1 MKTQIVTFFRRPFQK
16 AIASAVLVTAITL
29 NAAVPSTTTTVVYGT
44 QFYNGTMNNVVLQ
57 NGVLRLG
64 TDTTPTTFNSGYQL
78 FGVYTSGEYTSRNAF
93 QSLSFNYQ
101 GVVTPAAALTCAVR
115 TEAGGVWSTWREI
128 APSELGKPVSV
139 TDSASKWQYRL
150 SLFGNSVELGPQIR
164 SVTVRLFSSG
174 VPATAP
180 RQTANATHPTYR
192 IYATREGLVGAKTA
206 NGHIIQSRDHFVA
219 LPSGTVL
226 DCNGC
231 STYTV
236 TLKNPANGLSV
247 TERIYD
253 VGPWNTKDNY
263 WHTPRAEFT
272 SLALGLPEA
281 QAAYQNGFNGGKDE
295 FGRLVSNPAGID
307 LADGTFWDS
316 LGLSG
321 NAWIDVTFN
330 METIVTNVVVDNS
343 SAGFSAST
351 GWATATGSTDKYGSD
366 YRYHSTQAISDAA
379 TWTGNLSSTKST
391 TVYCWY
397 PQGANRSTTAPYIV
411 YYAGG
416 SSTVNIN
423 QQTRGGQWVSLG
435 SFSMN
440 AGSNQVKLSCW
451 TTTGFVVM
459 ADAVKWTQ

>member
-1 MKTQIVTFFRRPFQK
+1 MRTHLVSRVLRGALFAVALVAAASVT
-16 AIASAVLVTAITL
+16 V
-29 NAAVPSTTTTVVYGT
+29 NAASPTTTTVAISGS
-44 QFYNGTMNNVVLQ
+44 QFYNGIMDNVVLEG
-57 NGVLRLG
+57 GVLRLG

-78 FGVYTSGEYTSRNAF
+78 FGIYTSGENNAHNAF
-93 QSLSFNYQ
+93 QSFSFNYQ
-101 GVVTPAAALTCAVR
+101 GVVLPVNAVTCAVR
-115 TEAGGVWSTWREI
+115 TKVGGVWSIWREL
-128 APSELGKPVSV
+128 AATELGKPVAV
-139 TDSASKWQYRL
+139 DGSATAWQYRISFFANTRETSPL
-150 SLFGNSVELGPQIR
+150 ISRV
-164 SVTVRLFSSG
+164 VVRLFSSG
-174 VPATAP
+174 APATPA
-180 RQTANATHPTYR
+180 RQNANATHPTYR

-236 TLKNPANGLSV
+236 TLKNPANGLTV

-321 NAWIDVTFN
+321 NSWIDVTFN
-330 METIVTNVVVDNS
+330 METLTASVTVDNS
-343 SAGFSAST
+343 AAGFTTSANWST
-351 GWATATGSTDKYGSD
+351 GTGSTDKFGSD
-366 YRYHSTQAISDAA
+366 YRYRSTAAVSDAA
-379 TWTGNLSSTKST
+379 NWNVSLGSTKST
-391 TVYCWY
+391 TAYCWY
-397 PQGANRSTTAPYIV
+397 PQGSNRSTTAPYIV
-411 YYAGG
+411 YHATG
-416 SSTVNIN
+416 STSVSVN
-423 QQTRGGQWVSLG
+423 QQINGGQWVSLG
-435 SFSMN
+435 TYNMN
-440 AGSNQVKLSCW
+440 AGSNNVKLSCW

-459 ADAVKWTQ
+459 ADAIKWTQ